1 MFCLLNYKNLILF
14 KVSYN
19 QIQPIKQLVIP
30 LGFEPRTYA
39 LEERYSIQLSYGT
52 IKNITTFT
60 SNDINNNSSINQ
72 LIRTLKPC
80 APNRA

>member
-30 LGFEPRTYA
+30 PGFEPRTYS
-39 LEERYSIQLSYGT
+39 LEDCYSIQLSYGT

-60 SNDINNNSSINQ
+60 SNDINNNSSIHQLTNQ
-72 LIRTLKPC
+72 H
-80 APNRA
+80 

>member
-1 MFCLLNYKNLILF
+1 MILF
-14 KVSYN
+14 KVSYD

-30 LGFEPRTYA
+30 LGFEPRTYS
-39 LEERYSIQLSYGT
+39 LEDCYSIQLSYGT

-60 SNDINNNSSINQ
+60 SNDINNNLSINQ
-72 LIRTLKPC
+72 LILTLKPC

>member
-52 IKNITTFT
+52 IKI
-60 SNDINNNSSINQ
+60 SLLSQAMILCNNSSINQ
-72 LIRTLKPC
+72 STLTLKPC